1 MHLKEK
7 IFAAGI
13 AVVFYFLVAN
23 IFGEF
28 LIGLMIVGIIA
39 MMLGAFFV
47 KVNAINTGL
56 MGGGILALMHLSY
69 LTISQKSM
77 ENNVALVIAFI
88 VLVGVAY
95 FKFSKKP
102 EELSLE

>member
-7 IFAAGI
+7 IFAIGI

-23 IFGEF
+23 VFAELLVGV
-28 LIGLMIVGIIA
+28 MIAGIIA
-39 MMLGAFFV
+39 IMLGAFIV

-56 MGGGILALMHLSY
+56 MGGGILALIHLSY
-69 LTISQKSM
+69 LTISKPSI
-77 ENNVALVIAFI
+77 ESNALLVVAFA

-95 FKFSKKP
+95 LKFSRKP